1 MSAQYSG
8 TLTDDSEKNSAGD
21 TMATGNGQ
29 SGEWVNL
36 YGNDGKVKARL
47 NRCTMELVIKE
58 RRDYH
63 TWRLSALVELVQKSD
78 ASPVEN
84 AAAAC

>member
-1 MSAQYSG
+1 
-8 TLTDDSEKNSAGD
+8 
-21 TMATGNGQ
+21 MATSNGQ
-29 SGEWVNL
+29 AGEWVNL

-63 TWRLSALVELVQKSD
+63 TWRLSALVELVQSSD
-78 ASPVEN
+78 TSPVEN
-84 AAAAC
+84 TVAAC

>member
-1 MSAQYSG
+1 MSARYNG
-8 TLTDDSEKNSAGD
+8 TLTDGSEKNLAGD

-29 SGEWVNL
+29 AGDWVNL

-63 TWRLSALVELVQKSD
+63 TWRLSAMLTIKDV
-78 ASPVEN
+78 AATEN
-84 AAAAC
+84 PIEIALST

>member
-1 MSAQYSG
+1 
-8 TLTDDSEKNSAGD
+8 
-21 TMATGNGQ
+21 MATGNGQ

-63 TWRLSALVELVQKSD
+63 SWRLAAMLTIKDV
-78 ASPVEN
+78 AATEN
-84 AAAAC
+84 PIEIVRPT

>member
-29 SGEWVNL
+29 AGEWVNL

-78 ASPVEN
+78 TSPVEN

>member
-1 MSAQYSG
+1 MS
-8 TLTDDSEKNSAGD
+8 
-21 TMATGNGQ
+21 TGNGQ

-47 NRCTMELVIKE
+47 NRCTMELVIRD
-58 RRDYH
+58 RRVNH
-63 TWRLSALVELVQKSD
+63 SWRLAAMVELVQKTD